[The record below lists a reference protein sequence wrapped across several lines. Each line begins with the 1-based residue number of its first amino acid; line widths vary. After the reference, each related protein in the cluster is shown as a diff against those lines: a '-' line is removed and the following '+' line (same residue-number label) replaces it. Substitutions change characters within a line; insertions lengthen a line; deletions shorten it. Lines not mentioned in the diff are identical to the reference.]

1 MEHSEQTGTLAT
13 RGVRRIGIAL
23 GALAVAIVAW
33 NILAAHLANA
43 KLKEQAEE
51 QSIVTVATVK
61 PQAQAAAAELTLPG
75 SVEAYYDAPIYA
87 RTSGYLKRWLVDI
100 GAHVKAGQMLAEIEA
115 PELDQQLRQAEADV
129 ANAEAA
135 RNIANLTAERWR
147 GLRATDSVSKQAAD
161 EKLSLAA
168 TSTAQ
173 LEGARANLQRLRELM
188 SFKNIVAPFG
198 GVVTA
203 RNTDVGQ
210 LITAGSGAG
219 PELFRIAD
227 TRRLRLYVRVPQAYA
242 SLMQPNL
249 SADVRFPD
257 RPGRSFAARLER
269 TSRALEGASRTLL
282 AQLIVDNEKG
292 ELLPGAYAEVRFK
305 LPASGGTSLKLPA
318 NVLLASA
325 EGMKVATV
333 DAQGRVVMKLV
344 TIGRDY
350 GQDIEIVSGL
360 TADDEVI
367 VNPPDSLTADTVIR
381 VAKPAAKAAGRP

>member
-1 MEHSEQTGTLAT
+1 
-13 RGVRRIGIAL
+13 
-23 GALAVAIVAW
+23 
-33 NILAAHLANA
+33 
-43 KLKEQAEE
+43 
-51 QSIVTVATVK
+51 
-61 PQAQAAAAELTLPG
+61 
-75 SVEAYYDAPIYA
+75 
-87 RTSGYLKRWLVDI
+87 
-100 GAHVKAGQMLAEIEA
+100 
-115 PELDQQLRQAEADV
+115 
-129 ANAEAA
+129 
-135 RNIANLTAERWR
+135 
-147 GLRATDSVSKQAAD
+147 
-161 EKLSLAA
+161 
-168 TSTAQ
+168 
-173 LEGARANLQRLRELM
+173 
-188 SFKNIVAPFG
+188 
-198 GVVTA
+198 
-203 RNTDVGQ
+203 
-210 LITAGSGAG
+210 
-219 PELFRIAD
+219 
-227 TRRLRLYVRVPQAYA
+227 VRVPQAYA

-292 ELLPGAYAEVRFK
+292 ELLPGAYAEVHFK
-305 LPASGGTSLKLPA
+305 LPASGGISLKLPA